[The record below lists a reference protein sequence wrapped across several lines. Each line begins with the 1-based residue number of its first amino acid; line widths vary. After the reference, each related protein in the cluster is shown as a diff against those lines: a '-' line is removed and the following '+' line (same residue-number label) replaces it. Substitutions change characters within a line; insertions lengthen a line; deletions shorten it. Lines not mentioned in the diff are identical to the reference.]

1 MSPTQKGIVFTVIGA
16 ICFSAKAIFVKLAY
30 LSYDV
35 SDITLLTLRYVF
47 ALPVF
52 MVIAILRYRQGKIE
66 SMSSK
71 SWLMLIFAAM
81 MGYYLASYFDF
92 SGLKYIPASIE
103 RVILFTYP
111 TLVVIFSWLFFRKKI
126 SRKTIYALI
135 ICYAGILIIAIEPRF
150 FSGENFT
157 LGATLIFLSSITYAL
172 YLVLSGE
179 LSQKLGSVNA
189 NTLGMIFSSLFVFL
203 HMGLFSEES
212 IAGLP
217 LRIYLYGFAIAIIS
231 TVIPTFLMMEGIK
244 LLGANRA
251 SIIGSLGPV
260 STILMG
266 YLFLSER
273 LTIQELAGSI
283 LIMTGVFL
291 IGK

>member
-1 MSPTQKGIVFTVIGA
+1 MTPTQKGILFTVIGA

-30 LSYDV
+30 FSFDV

-47 ALPVF
+47 ALPIF
-52 MVIAILRYRQGKIE
+52 MIIATVRYKQGKIKP
-66 SMSSK
+66 MSSK
-71 SWLMLIFAAM
+71 SWIMLVFASM
-81 MGYYLASYFDF
+81 MGYYLASWFDF

-111 TLVVIFSWLFFRKKI
+111 TMVVIFSWLFFKKKI
-126 SRKTIYALI
+126 ERKTIYALI

-150 FSGENFT
+150 FSGDNFK

-172 YLVLSGE
+172 YLVFSGE
-179 LSQKLGSVNA
+179 ISQKLGSVNA
-189 NTLGMIFSSLFVFL
+189 NSLGMICSSVFVFMHMSLF
-203 HMGLFSEES
+203 SDET
-212 IAGLP
+212 ITGLP
-217 LRIYLYGFAIAIIS
+217 LSIYLYGFAIALIS
-231 TVIPTFLMMEGIK
+231 TVIPTFLMMEGIR

-260 STILMG
+260 STIIMG
-266 YLFLSER
+266 YIFLGEH
-273 LTIQELAGSI
+273 LTLQEMAGSVLI
-283 LIMTGVFL
+283 LLGVYL

>member
-1 MSPTQKGIVFTVIGA
+1 MTPIQKGILFTVIGA

-30 LSYDV
+30 LSFDV

-47 ALPVF
+47 ALPIF
-52 MVIAILRYRQGKIE
+52 MVIAIVRYRQGKIKP
-66 SMSSK
+66 MSSK
-71 SWLMLIFAAM
+71 SWLMLVFASM
-81 MGYYLASYFDF
+81 MGYYLASWFDF

-111 TLVVIFSWLFFRKKI
+111 TLVVLFSWLFFKKKI
-126 SRKTIYALI
+126 GRKTIYALI
-135 ICYAGILIIAIEPRF
+135 ICYVGILIIALEPGF
-150 FSGENFT
+150 FSANNFT

-172 YLVLSGE
+172 YLVFSGE

-189 NTLGMIFSSLFVFL
+189 NALGMIFSSLFVFL
-203 HMGLFSEES
+203 HMGLLSDET
-212 IAGLP
+212 ITGLP
-217 LRIYLYGFAIAIIS
+217 LTIYAYGFAIAIIS
-231 TVIPTFLMMEGIK
+231 TVIPTFLMMEGIR

-266 YLFLSER
+266 YLFLGER
-273 LTIQELAGSI
+273 LTLQEAAGSV
-283 LIMTGVFL
+283 LIMIGVYL

>member
-47 ALPVF
+47 ALPIF
-52 MVIAILRYRQGKIE
+52 IVIATVRYRQGKIE

-126 SRKTIYALI
+126 GRKTIYALI

-189 NTLGMIFSSLFVFL
+189 NALGMIFSSLFVFL
-203 HMGLFSEES
+203 HMGLFSDES
-212 IAGLP
+212 ITGLP
-217 LRIYLYGFAIAIIS
+217 LTIYLYGFAIAIIS

-266 YLFLSER
+266 YLFLGER
-273 LTIQELAGSI
+273 LTVQELAGSI
-283 LIMTGVFL
+283 LIMAGVFL

>member
-1 MSPTQKGIVFTVIGA
+1 MSPIQKGIILTVTGA

-52 MVIAILRYRQGKIE
+52 AIIAFTRYRQGKIE
-66 SMSSK
+66 TMSSR

-81 MGYYLASYFDF
+81 MGYYLASWFDF
-92 SGLKYIPASIE
+92 GGLKYISASIE

-111 TLVVIFSWLFFRKKI
+111 TLVVIFSWLFFKKKI
-126 SRKTIYALI
+126 SKKTIYALI
-135 ICYAGILIIAIEPRF
+135 ICYAGILIIAVEPRF
-150 FSGENFT
+150 FTGENFT
-157 LGATLIFLSSITYAL
+157 LGATLIFLSSVTYAL
-172 YLVLSGE
+172 YLVFSGE
-179 LSQKLGSVNA
+179 LSQKLGSVNT

-203 HMGLFSEES
+203 HMGLFSDET
-212 IAGLP
+212 ITGLP
-217 LRIYLYGFAIAIIS
+217 LTIYAYGFAIAIIS

-251 SIIGSLGPV
+251 SIIGSIGPV
-260 STILMG
+260 STIVMG
-266 YLFLSER
+266 YLFLGER
-273 LTIQELAGSI
+273 LTVQELLGSV
-283 LIMTGVFL
+283 LIMAGVFL

>member
-1 MSPTQKGIVFTVIGA
+1 MSPTQKGILFTVIGA

-30 LSYDV
+30 LSFDV
-35 SDITLLTLRYVF
+35 SDISLLTLRYLF
-47 ALPVF
+47 ALPIF
-52 MVIAILRYRQGKIE
+52 MVIAIIRYRNDKIE

-71 SWLMLIFAAM
+71 SWLMLVFAAV
-81 MGYYLASYFDF
+81 MGYYLASWFDF

-111 TLVVIFSWLFFRKKI
+111 TLVVIFSCLFFRKKI

-135 ICYAGILIIAIEPRF
+135 ICYAGILIIAVEPRF
-150 FSGENFT
+150 FSGENFA

-172 YLVLSGE
+172 YLVFSGE

-189 NTLGMIFSSLFVFL
+189 NALGMIFSSLFVFL
-203 HMGLFSEES
+203 HMGFLSDES
-212 IAGLP
+212 ITGLP
-217 LRIYLYGFAIAIIS
+217 LTIYLYGFAIAIIS
-231 TVIPTFLMMEGIK
+231 TVIPTFLMMEGIR

-260 STILMG
+260 STIIMG
-266 YLFLSER
+266 YLFLGER
-273 LTIQELAGSI
+273 LTVQELLGSV
-283 LIMTGVFL
+283 LIMAGVFL